1 MEQISQLKKLVEKE
15 KFRKFLGIEIVKIEK
30 GYALVKL
37 KIKDNFTNIYNF
49 THGGVIFSLADEAF
63 ELACNSRGFIEYGL
77 NVNISYQKS
86 SNIGDTIFAEARF
99 VSESRKVAIY
109 QIKIYNNK
117 NEILATCQAM
127 SYKKM
132 KNGN

>member
-15 KFRKFLGIEIVKIEK
+15 KFRKFLGIEVVKIEN

-37 KIKDNFTNIYNF
+37 KVKDNFTNIYNF

-86 SNIGDTIFAEARF
+86 SNIGDTIFAEAKF

-109 QIKIYNNK
+109 QIKIYNDK

>member
-37 KIKDNFTNIYNF
+37 KIKNNFTNIYNF

>member
-37 KIKDNFTNIYNF
+37 KVKDNFTNIYNF

-86 SNIGDTIFAEARF
+86 SNIGDTIFAEAKF

-109 QIKIYNNK
+109 QIKIYNDK

>member
-1 MEQISQLKKLVEKE
+1 MEQISQLKNLVEKE
-15 KFRKFLGIEIVKIEK
+15 KFRKFLGIEVVKIEN

-37 KIKDNFTNIYNF
+37 KVKDNFTNIYNF

-63 ELACNSRGFIEYGL
+63 ELACNSRGFVEYGL

-86 SNIGDTIFAEARF
+86 SNIGETIFAEAKF
-99 VSESRKVAIY
+99 ISESRKVAIY
-109 QIKIYNNK
+109 QIKIYNEK

>member
-1 MEQISQLKKLVEKE
+1 MGQISQLKKLVEKE
-15 KFRKFLGIEIVKIEK
+15 KFRKFLGIEVVKIEN

-37 KIKDNFTNIYNF
+37 KVKDNFTNIYNF

-86 SNIGDTIFAEARF
+86 SNIGDTIFAEAKF
-99 VSESRKVAIY
+99 ISESRKVAVY
-109 QIKIYNNK
+109 QIKIYNEK

-132 KNGN
+132 KYGN